1 MYIHYTIYLPI
12 YIKLLSAGIF
22 TIFKYWPLLQTFQRY
37 VIHYLLLNTQNEKL
51 SLYIA
56 SRSVT
61 YRYGDFQLKLYI
73 DALRWLRGAFR
84 RKSNISQ
91 CCQKETLTTEI
102 MYYSCVLCDVY
113 CIFSSLFSIS
123 MYITFCL
130 IWNQVNR

>member
-1 MYIHYTIYLPI
+1 MPKCT
-12 YIKLLSAGIF
+12 KLHSAGIF
-22 TIFKYWPLLQTFQRY
+22 TIFNYWPLLQTFELY

-51 SLYIA
+51 SLYIT

-61 YRYGDFQLKLYI
+61 YRYGDFQLKLYV

-84 RKSNISQ
+84 SKSNISQ

-102 MYYSCVLCDVY
+102 MYYSCALCDVY
-113 CIFSSLFSIS
+113 CIFFSLFSIS

-130 IWNQVNR
+130 I